1 MENCQNCQKIAKTNK
16 TLLNS
21 GRLDGTKVTPIN
33 KALVKAW
40 QERKSVPALHHKS
53 YEAKHDG
60 SRNVNNNNNLRSM
73 ENMSKTKERYA
84 RVATNPREAVKTT
97 NAADNNTKGYKA

>member
-1 MENCQNCQKIAKTNK
+1 
-16 TLLNS
+16 
-21 GRLDGTKVTPIN
+21 
-33 KALVKAW
+33 
-40 QERKSVPALHHKS
+40 
-53 YEAKHDG
+53 
-60 SRNVNNNNNLRSM
+60 M

>member
-1 MENCQNCQKIAKTNK
+1 M
-16 TLLNS
+16 S
-21 GRLDGTKVTPIN
+21 
-33 KALVKAW
+33 
-40 QERKSVPALHHKS
+40 ALHHKS

-84 RVATNPREAVKTT
+84 RVAQKARGSVKLNSKKQQMLLTT
-97 NAADNNTKGYKA
+97 IQKAIKRAASINAIKRNSNYIAL